1 MTDVALTI
9 DAGRRPAGDLLATE
23 TAANLEGSDRSMV
36 SPSVDASQ
44 RVDLPSGALDP
55 IATACPIEPPRPM
68 EFAGASGASRSE
80 LLRAVADAS
89 PFPVLLC
96 RSPDAVIVH
105 ANGKL
110 GELLGAHPSELL
122 GRRAFEFHDDPLARE
137 AAQRE
142 LVDEGRVREREVRLK
157 ARGECVWA
165 IFSLEPL
172 QLPRS
177 MSSTEG
183 VSLPRGAP
191 LPEAGP
197 GQAPGAGPELLL
209 GALHDVSR
217 WRDTRD
223 RLQQSEARFR
233 GFVESSNELVF
244 ALDARGIVTYVSP
257 NVSRLL
263 GHAPSHFIGKTL
275 EALVHGCDV
284 PKLWERTQR
293 LRETGDGQASSELRL
308 LRSDGGARWFCSTF
322 APIRNGA
329 GDVVGLT
336 GTAHDITPEKAAL
349 EELER
354 AHQSLRDAQLQVAR
368 CEKMASLGLLMAGIA
383 HEIRTPLGAV
393 QSTQRTISQA
403 LDKLG
408 ERLHEAFPE
417 ALEDSKLGRL
427 LKVLTDST
435 RVVGD
440 GSTRMTDIVQRLRK
454 FSCAEEAKLCSVDV
468 NAIADDT
475 LALIHH
481 ELKHYVAIQRCY
493 GEGVTLMGYPA
504 RLNQV
509 LVNLLINAAQ
519 AVRARG
525 NGKITLETRAVGD
538 HIEISVSDDGVGIPP
553 ENLGQIFAC
562 GFTTRHDE
570 GGSGLGLA
578 ISKEIIDA
586 HHGSLEVKSQVGAG
600 TTFTVRLPR
609 SLSDCRKPNRG
620 CRF

>member
-1 MTDVALTI
+1 MTDVAPTI
-9 DAGRRPAGDLLATE
+9 DAGRRPAGDLLAAE
-23 TAANLEGSDRSMV
+23 TAANLKGSDRSMV
-36 SPSVDASQ
+36 SPSVDAPPG
-44 RVDLPSGALDP
+44 VELPPGALDP
-55 IATACPIEPPRPM
+55 IASAGRIECGRAM
-68 EFAGASGASRSE
+68 EFAVGTGASRSE
-80 LLRAVADAS
+80 LLQAVADAS

-96 RSPDAVIVH
+96 RRSDAVLVH

-110 GELLGAHPSELL
+110 GELLGAQPSELI

-142 LVDEGRVREREVRLK
+142 LASEGRVREREVRLK

-165 IFSLEPL
+165 VFSLEPL
-172 QLPRS
+172 QLSRA
-177 MSSTEG
+177 M
-183 VSLPRGAP
+183 P
-191 LPEAGP
+191 LRDTVQAPEAAQPADAAHGSQP
-197 GQAPGAGPELLL
+197 AAGPELLL
-209 GALHDVSR
+209 GALHDITR
-217 WRDTRD
+217 WRDARD

-244 ALDARGIVTYVSP
+244 ALDPRGVVTYLSP

-263 GHAPSHFIGKTL
+263 GHDPGQITGKTL
-275 EALVHGCDV
+275 DALVHGCDI

-293 LRETGDGQASSELRL
+293 LREASAAQASSELRL
-308 LRSDGGARWFCSTF
+308 LCSDGSARWFCSTF
-322 APIRNGA
+322 APIRNGS
-329 GDVVGLT
+329 GEVVGLT

-349 EELER
+349 EELECAR
-354 AHQSLRDAQLQVAR
+354 QRLRDAQLQVAR

-454 FSCAEEAKLCSVDV
+454 FSCAEEAKLCAVDV

-562 GFTTRHDE
+562 GFTTRHEE

-586 HHGSLEVKSQVGAG
+586 HHGSLEVTSQVGAG

-609 SLSDCRKPNRG
+609 SLSDCLTRYRG

>member
-1 MTDVALTI
+1 MESAHPVEPACPSASA
-9 DAGRRPAGDLLATE
+9 AGAG
-23 TAANLEGSDRSMV
+23 V
-36 SPSVDASQ
+36 SPA
-44 RVDLPSGALDP
+44 
-55 IATACPIEPPRPM
+55 
-68 EFAGASGASRSE
+68 E

-89 PFPVLLC
+89 PFPLLLC
-96 RSPDAVIVH
+96 RASDGLIVH
-105 ANGKL
+105 SNGKL
-110 GELLGAHPSELL
+110 GELLGVLPSELI
-122 GRRAFEFHDDPLARE
+122 GRGAFEFHADAQERE
-137 AAQRE
+137 ATQRE
-142 LVDEGRVREREVRLK
+142 LASHGRVREREVRLT
-157 ARGECVWA
+157 RRDGQCIWA
-165 IFSLEPL
+165 ALSLEPL
-172 QLPRS
+172 RLAGTPRLS
-177 MSSTEG
+177 DASPFADTS
-183 VSLPRGAP
+183 P
-191 LPEAGP
+191 LA
-197 GQAPGAGPELLL
+197 GAGREPVAGRELLL
-209 GALHDVSR
+209 GTLHDVTR
-217 WRDTRD
+217 WRDTKD
-223 RLQQSEARFR
+223 QLQQSEARFR

-244 ALDARGIVTYVSP
+244 ALDLCGMLTYLSP
-257 NVSRLL
+257 NVTRLL
-263 GHAPSHFIGKTL
+263 GHAAGALLGKAL
-275 EALVHGCDV
+275 DALVYGCDI
-284 PKLWERTQR
+284 PKLREHTLR
-293 LRETGDGQASSELRL
+293 LRDTGDGQASAELRL
-308 LRSDGGARWFCSTF
+308 LRSDGRTCWFYSRF
-322 APIRNGA
+322 AAIRNGA
-329 GDVVGLT
+329 GEVVGLT
-336 GTAHDITPEKAAL
+336 GTAHEVSAEKAAL

-354 AHQSLRDAQLQVAR
+354 LRQSLHHAQLQLVHS
-368 CEKMASLGLLMAGIA
+368 EKMASLGLLMAGIA

-427 LKVLTDST
+427 LKVLSEST

-454 FSCAEEAKLCSVDV
+454 FSCADEAKLCSVDV

-525 NGKITLETRAVGD
+525 NGKITLETRAMGD

-562 GFTTRHDE
+562 GFTTRHEE

-578 ISKEIIDA
+578 ISKEIVDA

>member
-1 MTDVALTI
+1 
-9 DAGRRPAGDLLATE
+9 
-23 TAANLEGSDRSMV
+23 MV
-36 SPSVDASQ
+36 SPSVDALPGA
-44 RVDLPSGALDP
+44 DLPPGALDP
-55 IATACPIEPPRPM
+55 AGSARPG
-68 EFAGASGASRSE
+68 EAARPNESSVGGGGSPSE
-80 LLRAVADAS
+80 LLRAVSDAS
-89 PFPVLLC
+89 PFPALIC
-96 RSPDAVIVH
+96 RKQDGTIVH
-105 ANGKL
+105 ANRRL
-110 GELLGAHPSELL
+110 GELLGFQARELI
-122 GRRAFEFHDDPLARE
+122 GRRAFEFHDDPTLRE
-137 AAQRE
+137 AALRE
-142 LVDEGRVREREVRLK
+142 LASQGCVREREVRLK
-157 ARGECVWA
+157 SRGGECVWA
-165 IFSLEPL
+165 VFSLEPL
-172 QLPRS
+172 PPCCAES
-177 MSSTEG
+177 
-183 VSLPRGAP
+183 
-191 LPEAGP
+191 GP
-197 GQAPGAGPELLL
+197 GHDPGAGAELLM
-209 GALHDVSR
+209 GALHDVTR
-217 WRDTRD
+217 WRDARD
-223 RLQQSEARFR
+223 QLERSEARFR

-244 ALDARGIVTYVSP
+244 ALDRQAILTYLSP
-257 NVSRLL
+257 NIARLL
-263 GHAPSHFIGKTL
+263 GRQPCQLMGKAL
-275 EALVHGCDV
+275 DALVPACDV
-284 PKLWERTQR
+284 PKLWDNTARV
-293 LRETGDGQASSELRL
+293 REGREGHASSEFRMLRG
-308 LRSDGGARWFCSTF
+308 DGSARWFCTTF
-322 APIRNGA
+322 APIRSGA
-329 GDVVGLT
+329 GEIVGLT

-349 EELER
+349 EELDR
-354 AHQSLRDAQLQVAR
+354 AHQCLREAQLQLVR
-368 CEKMASLGLLMAGIA
+368 TEKMASLGLLMAGIA

-509 LVNLLINAAQ
+509 LVNLLVNAAQ

-553 ENLGQIFAC
+553 ENLGHIFAC
-562 GFTTRHDE
+562 GFTTRHQE

-578 ISKEIIDA
+578 ISKEIVDA

>member
-1 MTDVALTI
+1 V
-9 DAGRRPAGDLLATE
+9 G
-23 TAANLEGSDRSMV
+23 
-36 SPSVDASQ
+36 
-44 RVDLPSGALDP
+44 
-55 IATACPIEPPRPM
+55 
-68 EFAGASGASRSE
+68 
-80 LLRAVADAS
+80 
-89 PFPVLLC
+89 
-96 RSPDAVIVH
+96 
-105 ANGKL
+105 
-110 GELLGAHPSELL
+110 
-122 GRRAFEFHDDPLARE
+122 
-137 AAQRE
+137 
-142 LVDEGRVREREVRLK
+142 REV
-157 ARGECVWA
+157 
-165 IFSLEPL
+165 
-172 QLPRS
+172 
-177 MSSTEG
+177 
-183 VSLPRGAP
+183 
-191 LPEAGP
+191 
-197 GQAPGAGPELLL
+197 GPELLL
-209 GALHDVSR
+209 GALCDVTRRRETEEALSR
-217 WRDTRD
+217 
-223 RLQQSEARFR
+223 SEARYR
-233 GFVESSNELVF
+233 GFVESSSELVF
-244 ALDARGIVTYVSP
+244 AIDAKATLTYLSP

-263 GHAPSHFIGKTL
+263 GHQPSHLLGKTL
-275 EALVHGCDV
+275 DGLVHCCDL
-284 PKLWERTQR
+284 PRLLQSAQR
-293 LRETGDGQASSELRL
+293 VISTGEEASSDPRSQRERRARQEFRM
-308 LRSDGGARWFCSTF
+308 LRSDGSARWFCAAL

-329 GDVVGLT
+329 GEVVGLT
-336 GTAHDITPEKAAL
+336 GTAHDISSEKAAL

-354 AHQSLRDAQLQVAR
+354 AHQHLRDAQLQLVR
-368 CEKMASLGLLMAGIA
+368 TEKMASLGLLMAGIA

-454 FSCAEEAKLCSVDV
+454 FSCAEEAKLCPVDV

-538 HIEISVSDDGVGIPP
+538 HIEISVSDDGVGISP
-553 ENLGQIFAC
+553 ENLGQIFSC
-562 GFTTRHDE
+562 GFTTRHGE

-578 ISKEIIDA
+578 ISKEIVDA
-586 HHGSLEVKSQVGAG
+586 HQGSLEVKSQLGCG
-600 TTFTVRLPR
+600 STFTVRLPR

>member
-1 MTDVALTI
+1 MTDVALTV
-9 DAGRRPAGDLLATE
+9 DAGRRADDLLGSE
-23 TAANLEGSDRSMV
+23 TAANLSGSDRSMV
-36 SPSVDASQ
+36 SPSVDAPPPSTGAGPGRLTAADSQ
-44 RVDLPSGALDP
+44 PRADHAPGAASP
-55 IATACPIEPPRPM
+55 TPGAAGPIEAAVG
-68 EFAGASGASRSE
+68 AGVSPVD
-80 LLRAVADAS
+80 LLRAVAEAS
-89 PFPVLLC
+89 PFPVLVC
-96 RSPDAVIVH
+96 RKHDAVIVQCN
-105 ANGKL
+105 ARL
-110 GELLGAHPSELL
+110 GELLGTCPSELV
-122 GRRAFEFHDDPLARE
+122 GRRTFELFDDVSARE
-137 AAQRE
+137 TSQRE
-142 LVDEGRVREREVRLK
+142 LARDGRLGQREVRWR
-157 ARGECVWA
+157 ARGGCVWA
-165 IFSLEPL
+165 AVSLEPL
-172 QLPRS
+172 K
-177 MSSTEG
+177 
-183 VSLPRGAP
+183 
-191 LPEAGP
+191 LPEPAPSPP
-197 GQAPGAGPELLL
+197 GTRPELLF
-209 GALHDVSR
+209 GTLHDVTS
-217 WRDTRD
+217 TREAED
-223 RLQQSEARFR
+223 RLRQSEARFR
-233 GFVESSNELVF
+233 GFVECSNDLVF
-244 ALDARGIVTYVSP
+244 AVDRQGSITYLSP

-263 GHAPSHFIGKTL
+263 GHQPSQFVGKAFD
-275 EALVHGCDV
+275 ALAYGCDV
-284 PKLWERTQR
+284 AKLWES
-293 LRETGDGQASSELRL
+293 TGLASDAPGAGQPPPAQTRRHELRL
-308 LRSDGGARWFCSTF
+308 LRSDGSARWFCASVES
-322 APIRNGA
+322 IRDGA
-329 GDVVGLT
+329 GEVVGLS
-336 GTAHDITPEKAAL
+336 GTAHDITLEKAAL
-349 EELER
+349 ADLER
-354 AHQSLRDAQLQVAR
+354 AHESLRDAQLQLVR
-368 CEKMASLGLLMAGIA
+368 TEKMASLGLLMAGIA

-393 QSTQRTISQA
+393 SNTQRTISTA

-454 FSCAEEAKLCSVDV
+454 FSCADEAKLCSVDV

-509 LVNLLINAAQ
+509 LVNLLVNAAQ

-562 GFTTRHDE
+562 GFTTRHQE

-578 ISKEIIDA
+578 ISKEIVDA
-586 HHGSLEVKSQVGAG
+586 HHGSLEVRSQLGAG

>member
-1 MTDVALTI
+1 VPRI
-9 DAGRRPAGDLLATE
+9 DSACPLASAVGE
-23 TAANLEGSDRSMV
+23 PV
-36 SPSVDASQ
+36 SP
-44 RVDLPSGALDP
+44 P
-55 IATACPIEPPRPM
+55 
-68 EFAGASGASRSE
+68 E

-89 PFPVLLC
+89 PFPGLLC
-96 RSPDAVIVH
+96 LEADGRIVH

-110 GELLGAHPSELL
+110 GELLGVQPRELI
-122 GRRAFEFHDDPLARE
+122 GTRAFEFHADPLVRE
-137 AAQRE
+137 AVQRE
-142 LVDEGRVREREVRLK
+142 LASEGRVREREVRLK
-157 ARGECVWA
+157 ARGGECVWA
-165 IFSLEPL
+165 VFSLERL
-172 QLPRS
+172 RL
-177 MSSTEG
+177 
-183 VSLPRGAP
+183 
-191 LPEAGP
+191 
-197 GQAPGAGPELLL
+197 PGAGRGREPGAGSGLLI
-209 GALHDVSR
+209 GALHDITR
-217 WRDTRD
+217 WRDASE
-223 RLQQSEARFR
+223 RLSQSEARFR

-244 ALDARGIVTYVSP
+244 ALDTRGVLTYLSS
-257 NVSRLL
+257 NAGRLL
-263 GHAPSHFIGKTL
+263 GGSCQLVGKGL
-275 EALVHGCDV
+275 EALVHGCDI
-284 PKLWERTQR
+284 PRLWEQAERVRQ
-293 LRETGDGQASSELRL
+293 TGEGSAGTELRL
-308 LRSDGGARWFCSTF
+308 LGEGGPRWFCSRF
-322 APIRNGA
+322 AAIRDAAGA
-329 GDVVGLT
+329 VVGFT
-336 GTAHDITPEKAAL
+336 GTAHDISSEKAAL
-349 EELER
+349 EQLER
-354 AHQSLRDAQLQVAR
+354 AHQSLRDAQLQLVR

-454 FSCAEEAKLCSVDV
+454 FSCADEAKLCSVDV

-509 LVNLLINAAQ
+509 LVNLLVNAAQ

-553 ENLGQIFAC
+553 ENLGQIFSC
-562 GFTTRHDE
+562 GFTTRHRE

-578 ISKEIIDA
+578 ISKEIVDA
-586 HHGSLEVKSQVGAG
+586 HHGSLEVKSQLGAG

>member
-1 MTDVALTI
+1 M
-9 DAGRRPAGDLLATE
+9 GP
-23 TAANLEGSDRSMV
+23 
-36 SPSVDASQ
+36 VDA
-44 RVDLPSGALDP
+44 
-55 IATACPIEPPRPM
+55 
-68 EFAGASGASRSE
+68 AGTIPAD
-80 LLRAVADAS
+80 LLRAVSEAS
-89 PFPVLLC
+89 PFPVLVC
-96 RSPDAVIVH
+96 RRHDAVIVQC
-105 ANGKL
+105 NTKL
-110 GELLGAHPSELL
+110 GELLGVCPTELV
-122 GRRAFEFHDDPLARE
+122 GSRAFELYDDASARE
-137 AAQRE
+137 TSQRE
-142 LVDEGRVREREVRLK
+142 LGREGRLGQREVRWR
-157 ARGECVWA
+157 ARGGCVWA
-165 IFSLEPL
+165 AFSLEPL
-172 QLPRS
+172 QLPGDVRS
-177 MSSTEG
+177 PSST
-183 VSLPRGAP
+183 R
-191 LPEAGP
+191 
-197 GQAPGAGPELLL
+197 PELLF
-209 GALHDVSR
+209 GALHDVTPR
-217 WRDTRD
+217 RDAED

-233 GFVESSNELVF
+233 GFVECSNDLVF
-244 ALDARGIVTYVSP
+244 ALDRQGVITYLSP

-263 GHAPSHFIGKTL
+263 GHQPNQLVGRAFD
-275 EALVHGCDV
+275 ALAHGCDGA
-284 PKLWERTQR
+284 KLWESAAPSCAADRHQPSR
-293 LRETGDGQASSELRL
+293 RRELRL
-308 LRSDGGARWFCSTF
+308 LRSDGSARWFCASVE
-322 APIRNGA
+322 PIRNGA
-329 GDVVGLT
+329 GEVVGLT
-336 GTAHDITPEKAAL
+336 GTAHDISLEKAAL
-349 EELER
+349 DELER
-354 AHQSLRDAQLQVAR
+354 AHQSLRDAQLQLVR
-368 CEKMASLGLLMAGIA
+368 TEKMASLGLLMAGIA

-393 QSTQRTISQA
+393 SNTQRTISHA

-562 GFTTRHDE
+562 GFTTRHQE

-578 ISKEIIDA
+578 ISKEIVDA
-586 HHGSLEVKSQVGAG
+586 HHGSLEVKSQLGAG

-609 SLSDCRKPNRG
+609 SLSDCRKPSRG